1 MKRLAFI
8 GLAAS
13 LHAMAADTVVS
24 GDMQIEAGTMY
35 EINVGSGDT
44 ATYSGVI
51 SGEGGVKK
59 TGTGTLV
66 LSGANTFSGGFNL
79 VEGKVRADSEQAF
92 GTAAV
97 TNSATVSG

>member
-1 MKRLAFI
+1 MKRLALTL
-8 GLAAS
+8 GVLAS
-13 LHAMAADTVVS
+13 LSATAAATTVSDDV
-24 GDMQIEAGTMY
+24 QIAAGETLT
-35 EINVGSGDT
+35 IDVASGDT

-79 VEGKVRADSEQAF
+79 VEGKVRADSE
-92 GTAAV
+92 
-97 TNSATVSG
+97 